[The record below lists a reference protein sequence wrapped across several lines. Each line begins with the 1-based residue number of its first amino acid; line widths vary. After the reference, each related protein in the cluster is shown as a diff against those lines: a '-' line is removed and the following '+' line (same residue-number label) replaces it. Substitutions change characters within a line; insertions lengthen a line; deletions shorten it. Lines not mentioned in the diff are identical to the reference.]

1 MKIKSACEIADACGL
16 ETILE
21 AISNIDYHC
30 MQIFPYDKMREEL
43 EELYNDAKNYDLNS
57 SIYTVIDRKE

>member
-1 MKIKSACEIADACGL
+1 MKIKTACEIADACGL

-43 EELYNDAKNYDLNS
+43 KELYNDAKNYDLHS
-57 SIYTVIDRKE
+57 SIYTVISRKE

>member
-1 MKIKSACEIADACGL
+1 MKIKSACEITHACGL

-30 MQIFPYDKMREEL
+30 MQIFPYDEIEKEL